1 MPHAHAPA
9 RRTPLAAGYID
20 NRPTLWIVLILAGI
34 AVTQYASMRTGK
46 GVLELFWSLPP
57 PWPSFLLTVTGVV
70 AVGVTVLFVGVRLWH
85 GAPFRISTVTHGTR
99 LRQQAP
105 GQLFGGLLL
114 AMLALT
120 LVAFGLSGP
129 GWWWGLVAVTGLL
142 LLVVAASVLSRR
154 VTWEL
159 AADTITRSER
169 LFGSP
174 RVQAWPVPARPSFT
188 LDETTTG
195 GAFGQPL
202 ESRYQVRLGENVLLE
217 TADAAQANGFI
228 GALRS
233 AYNTSTDPS

>member
-1 MPHAHAPA
+1 MPQAHGSA

-20 NRPTLWIVLILAGI
+20 NRATLWIVLILAAI
-34 AVTQYASMRTGK
+34 AVTHYASVRTGK
-46 GVLELFWSLPP
+46 GVIELFWSLPP
-57 PWPSFLLTVTGVV
+57 PWPSFLITVAGMV
-70 AVGVTVLFVGVRLWH
+70 AVGVVALFVAARLWR
-85 GAPFRISTVTHGTR
+85 GAPFRISTGTNGTR
-99 LRQQAP
+99 LREQAP

-120 LVAFGLSGP
+120 LVVFGLIGP

-142 LLVVAASVLSRR
+142 LLLVAASVLSRR

-159 AADTITRSER
+159 AADAITRSER

-174 RVQAWPVPARPSFT
+174 TVQAWPVPGSPSFT

-202 ESRYQVRLGENVLLE
+202 ETRYRVRLGESVLLE
-217 TADAAQANGFI
+217 TGDAVQANEFI
-228 GALRS
+228 AALRT
-233 AYNTSTDPS
+233 AYRSTTDPG